1 MPHQLRAGR
10 VARAP
15 EPPAEAPDQTD
26 GVAEA
31 RGWRQRARAGEG
43 GEHAQLAI
51 REQQFARQFRHLA
64 PELDHQLDPPPHDH
78 LDGNGSFEPLG
89 RVVLQLLDLAAGLED
104 PEVLFDAPAQGVPAQ
119 DTAWRRRCWS
129 RAAWSARTTPAA
141 WPWAADVPRA
151 HGRPTAR
158 PPRPRGRA
166 ASPAGSAVSRRRR
179 APPGCPCGPVYW
191 PSPARSAAAPR
202 PCRRRRGARCAPCRT
217 DGARPSARRASSP
230 CPARTLPA
238 ATPIVE
244 IERFTNVIGDLPEA
258 ANAL

>member
-119 DTAWRRRCWS
+119 DTRGVGGARHRQRGQHEPLQRLGRGRRMFL
-129 RAAWSARTTPAA
+129 ARMDDPQLDRRGPGAGQRHLPVAQCHVGDARRPAVLA
-141 WPWAADVPRA
+141 GLFTGLHPRA
-151 HGRPTAR
+151 QPLHLDRAGAAGGRVAHLVEQTAR
-158 PPRPRGRA
+158 DRVPVGRLLRAQLARCQRPRPSWKSN
-166 ASPAGSAVSRRRR
+166 ASQ
-179 APPGCPCGPVYW
+179 
-191 PSPARSAAAPR
+191 
-202 PCRRRRGARCAPCRT
+202 T
-217 DGARPSARRASSP
+217 
-230 CPARTLPA
+230 
-238 ATPIVE
+238 
-244 IERFTNVIGDLPEA
+244 
-258 ANAL
+258 